1 MRSNCFLL
9 GTVITAI
16 GLAPAIK
23 LDAQVT
29 TATIYGVVSDTS
41 GAVLP
46 GANVTVTN
54 QGTNLAR
61 QIMSDERGE
70 FALPALP
77 AGRYTVKIELA
88 NFKTSTNQ
96 GLELGAGQT
105 VRQTFALELGQV
117 TENVTVAETAPL
129 VETASAAQKE
139 ALGSQQVTELPLSRR
154 NLINL
159 VTLAPGAA
167 DASVG
172 LAGNG
177 NIRLNGVAEGGST
190 ITVDGTNAV
199 ANPETRGMGQYG
211 GNSQIS
217 IMSIEAVAE
226 VQVVKG
232 ILPAEYGGVVGG
244 QINFLSRSGTNQI
257 HGSAIENYQNEA
269 FFARDTFLP
278 STSAKPKDRFN
289 QYGGS
294 VGGPIIRNRAFFF
307 GTYEGY
313 RENAGVI
320 VTGTVPTQ
328 ALKDQI
334 QAALPFPE
342 TKIALAPLP
351 TANQAINANVG
362 QYTAAKAQTRHENH
376 LLAKGDVVILGGN
389 LSVTYSRMRPTTV
402 NPSIYVGDSNNQS
415 FLNQQDRI
423 AAQYVLSRGSWVSE
437 TRFGWNHTGLD
448 REQSF
453 WFQTVPGSTAPSD
466 FTAVGNRIGLFSVSG
481 LFTTPSSEVLTLRGR
496 AFSAEQKVSRVIGK
510 HNLKAGIDWSRQAGY
525 KDNPQNTNYVYQTV
539 ADLLANVPST
549 VTLIS
554 GQPPHDGH
562 LDEFGGFIQDDWR
575 INKRLIL
582 NLGLRQDFY
591 PAANFQ
597 PTTNRAAEIYNLGPP
612 TSIAKMDF
620 GAPVD
625 PHTPYNADWIN
636 IAPRV
641 GFAWTV
647 DGKGKTVVRGGSG
660 VLFSPEL
667 LALFQNQ
674 VSDPFI
680 PGTISWN
687 KTDAATRGLKWPM
700 YATDLQSVAL
710 KDSAGK
716 PTVYSLIDTNLRNP
730 YTVQT
735 MVDVERSIGNDW
747 MLEAGYFRTDG
758 SNFPMSRPL
767 AQAFDRQTGL
777 RPNPALGTPSGYYI
791 TSEQTMVYNALQTSV
806 RKRFSHNLGM
816 DFHYTLSKGW
826 ADQGGALSSS
836 FVNADIFV
844 TQDFFNP
851 FIDREPLSQEAR
863 HRVVA
868 NVIYTLP
875 WFAARKGIVKQAFSG
890 WQISGILSARS
901 GQALRITQPSGI
913 AQSRPDFVGGDPMLS
928 NYRTTRFF
936 LNKAAFALVPTYAAT
951 GATIRAGSENPSQVH
966 GPGLWTINTS
976 LGKTFVI
983 TERMRL
989 ELRGDWLNAFNHV
1002 NYNNPTA
1009 AINSPIFGAVT
1020 SDAGARTGQLNA
1032 RFTF

>member
-1 MRSNCFLL
+1 MRH
-9 GTVITAI
+9 V
-16 GLAPAIK
+16 GLAYSTVLAALVLGSAFELI
-23 LDAQVT
+23 AQVT

-61 QIMSDERGE
+61 QIVSDERGE

-88 NFKTSTNQ
+88 NFKTLTNQ

-117 TENVTVAETAPL
+117 TENITVADTAAL

-139 ALGSQQVTELPLSRR
+139 SLASQQVTELPLSRR
-154 NLINL
+154 NLISL
-159 VTLAPGAA
+159 VTLAPGVA

-211 GNSQIS
+211 GQSQIS
-217 IMSIEAVAE
+217 IMSVDAVAE
-226 VQVVKG
+226 VQVIKG

-257 HGSAIENYQNEA
+257 HGSAVENYQNEA

-278 STSAKPKDRFN
+278 STSAKPEDRFN
-289 QYGGS
+289 QFGAS
-294 VGGPIIRNRAFFF
+294 VGGPIVRNRAFFF

-351 TANQAINANVG
+351 TPNQAINANVG

-376 LLAKGDVVILGGN
+376 LMAKVDVVILGGN

-437 TRFGWNHTGLD
+437 TRFGWNKTGLN

-453 WFQTVPGSTAPSD
+453 WFQTNPANSAQPELT
-466 FTAVGNRIGLFSVSG
+466 TVGNRIGLFSVSG
-481 LFTTPSSEVLTLRGR
+481 LFTTPSSEVLALSGR
-496 AFSAEQKVSRVIGK
+496 AFSAEQKLSRVIGK
-510 HNLKAGIDWSRQAGY
+510 HNLKAGVDWSRQGGS
-525 KDNPQNTNYVYQTV
+525 KDNPQNTNYVYQTLP
-539 ADLLANVPST
+539 DLLANIPST

-575 INKRLIL
+575 ISKRLIL
-582 NLGLRQDFY
+582 NLGVRQDFY
-591 PAANFQ
+591 PTAHFHA
-597 PTTNRAAEIYNLGPP
+597 TTNRAALIYNLAPP

-620 GAPVD
+620 GAQVD
-625 PHTPYNADWIN
+625 PNNPYNADWIN

-647 DGKGKTVVRGGSG
+647 DSKGKTVLRGGSG
-660 VLFSPEL
+660 VLFSPQL

-674 VSDPFI
+674 LSDPFI
-680 PGTISWN
+680 PGTVSWN
-687 KTDAATRGLKWPM
+687 KTDSAARGLKWPM
-700 YATDLQSVAL
+700 YATDLQAVQL
-710 KDSAGK
+710 RDSAGK

-730 YTVQT
+730 FTVQT
-735 MVDVERSIGNDW
+735 MVDVERSLGGDW

-758 SNFPMSRPL
+758 RNFPMQRPL

-791 TSEQTMVYNALQTSV
+791 TSEQTMVYNALQTSM
-806 RKRFSHNLGM
+806 RKRFSRRLGL

-836 FVNADIFV
+836 FVNADVFV

-863 HRVVA
+863 HRFA
-868 NVIYTLP
+868 SNVIYMLP
-875 WFAARKGIVKQAFSG
+875 GFTRSKGFLKYALSG
-890 WQISGILSARS
+890 WQVSGILTARS
-901 GQALRITQPSGI
+901 GVALRITQPSGI
-913 AQSRPDFVGGDPMLS
+913 ANSRPDFVGGDPMLS
-928 NYRTTRFF
+928 NYRTTRVF
-936 LNKAAFALVPTYAAT
+936 LNKAAFASVPTYAAT
-951 GATIRAGSENPSQVH
+951 GATIRAGTENPSQVH
-966 GPGLWTINTS
+966 GPGQWTINAS
-976 LGKTFVI
+976 LGKTFSFSDRI
-983 TERMRL
+983 RL
-989 ELRGDWLNAFNHV
+989 EIRGDWLNAFNHV

-1020 SDAGARTGQLNA
+1020 GDAGPRTGQLNA
-1032 RFTF
+1032 RFIF